1 MNKKNI
7 TLKIID
13 NKKTLEIKNVDIW
26 YFFKNDIEDRTLDV
40 ERITL
45 TFHLET
51 ENTGV
56 EH

>member
-26 YFFKNDIEDRTLDV
+26 YFLKNDIEDRTLDV